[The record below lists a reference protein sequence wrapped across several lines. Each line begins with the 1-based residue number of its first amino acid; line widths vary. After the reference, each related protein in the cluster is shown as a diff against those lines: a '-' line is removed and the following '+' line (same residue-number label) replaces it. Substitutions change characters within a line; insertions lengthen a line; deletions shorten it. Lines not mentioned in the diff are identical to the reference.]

1 MRKKL
6 LLLTIASLFVSF
18 SCTPLKVKDRTHGLR
33 VTQGI
38 DEAHRAVVKA
48 YDSGAKERAPY
59 LYSKARAYK
68 EVSYILASEMDDV
81 GANVFSI
88 RSINYASMSIT
99 SAFLGGEKP
108 TQLNQLN
115 TEKLAGK
122 EDILSMIN
130 VDELR
135 KDIMFL
141 RANKGLKCAPVQTG
155 KAEAFYDALVYE
167 LNKDEPNPS
176 IVLRF
181 YNEANTES
189 KVAKNKVLIA
199 KKNKLKC
206 YVGEQVVKKA
216 PQKRKVM
223 ATGLAVQKS
232 KPESSKRPELHKEP
246 LKIVA
251 RIHFDFDK
259 YNIKKEYKPILN
271 EVVKT
276 LKQNPYVELVIEG
289 YTDNIGPKKYND
301 KLALKRAR
309 SVKNYLVKHGIPA
322 EKIKIVGIGKDR
334 YIATNR
340 TSVGRLTNRRV
351 EFILIKKAEK
361 P

>member
-1 MRKKL
+1 MRKKIITITAILGIGL
-6 LLLTIASLFVSF
+6 L
-18 SCTPLKVKDRTHGLR
+18 SCAKLDNSQNLR

-38 DEAHRAVVKA
+38 DEAQRAVVKA
-48 YDSGAKERAPY
+48 YDNDAWKKAPY
-59 LYSKARAYK
+59 LYSKSKAYK

-99 SAFLGGEKP
+99 ASFTGSESP
-108 TQLNQLN
+108 TPLDTL
-115 TEKLAGK
+115 KK
-122 EDILSMIN
+122 ESTQDGVITLSDVNSLQRDIL
-130 VDELR
+130 
-135 KDIMFL
+135 FL
-141 RANKGLKCAPVQTG
+141 RSNRGVKCSPVQMG
-155 KAEAFYDALVYE
+155 KAEAYYDALIYE
-167 LNKDEPNPS
+167 LNKERPNPS
-176 IVLRF
+176 LVLRF

-189 KVAKNKVLIA
+189 KIAKNKVLVA
-199 KKNKLKC
+199 KKNSLEC
-206 YVGEQVVKKA
+206 YAGKRVIKKVEKPKKTVA
-216 PQKRKVM
+216 KKEEHKPKAK
-223 ATGLAVQKS
+223 
-232 KPESSKRPELHKEP
+232 KPELYKEP

-322 EKIKIVGIGKDR
+322 EKIKIMGIGKDK
-334 YIATNR
+334 YIATNK